1 MSAVSTQPE
10 LQDEPPVARIDAS
23 IRLIE
28 QAMADLVGLAAVTCE
43 APFATLTIPG
53 VHIAWSRLAG
63 RIDAAAVPDHRA
75 CDELAVRGIGL
86 FEVPNVA
93 LDERFKGRRTA
104 TASPAAAYYA
114 GVPLVAA
121 DGQSLGLLAVID
133 PVPRQLKPYQSAALL
148 ALARQAATQFALCK
162 ELILARAIAASTP
175 VAFYHSDVHGNI
187 TYANPE
193 YRRVF
198 GLRPEQS
205 IDDWSMG
212 VHPEDVVRMRSSWAE
227 FCRRPRPM
235 RFDYRTVPSGGAVR
249 FLAEQVV
256 AADGVGGFVGTISDF
271 TDLVAAR
278 SDLVQSR
285 TLVEAIIAN
294 LPVALLAC
302 DAAGLITRH
311 NNTAAELFSI
321 PGTAR
326 PDPETPERYLPAA
339 QVYRADGVT
348 PLSPAEHPL
357 ARALGGEVIRDLELV
372 IVPQG
377 ATARTT
383 LSNARRLAGPDGQTL
398 GAVLIVQDVTERKL
412 ADLEL
417 ERVHKQLLAASRQ
430 AGMAE
435 IATNVLHNVGN
446 VLNSVNVSASL
457 LAERINNPKSSGVA
471 RVASLLKDHTAD
483 LGAFISSDERGRH
496 LPAYLAQLADQL
508 QTDKRVAL
516 EELASLRENIEH
528 IKDTVN
534 MQQSYAK
541 LCGVTETVAV
551 AALVEDGLRMNAGAL
566 ARHGITLRREI
577 AELPPI
583 TVDKHKVLQ
592 ILVNLV
598 RNAKYACDESGRAD
612 KTMLIRVEGDDERVR
627 ISVADNGIGIRA
639 ENMSR
644 LFTHGF
650 TTRASG
656 HGFGLH
662 SGALTA
668 RELGGALTA
677 SSDGPGCGATF
688 TLELPRALRQP

>member
-1 MSAVSTQPE
+1 
-10 LQDEPPVARIDAS
+10 
-23 IRLIE
+23 
-28 QAMADLVGLAAVTCE
+28 
-43 APFATLTIPG
+43 
-53 VHIAWSRLAG
+53 
-63 RIDAAAVPDHRA
+63 
-75 CDELAVRGIGL
+75 
-86 FEVPNVA
+86 
-93 LDERFKGRRTA
+93 
-104 TASPAAAYYA
+104 
-114 GVPLVAA
+114 
-121 DGQSLGLLAVID
+121 
-133 PVPRQLKPYQSAALL
+133 
-148 ALARQAATQFALCK
+148 
-162 ELILARAIAASTP
+162 
-175 VAFYHSDVHGNI
+175 
-187 TYANPE
+187 
-193 YRRVF
+193 
-198 GLRPEQS
+198 
-205 IDDWSMG
+205 
-212 VHPEDVVRMRSSWAE
+212 
-227 FCRRPRPM
+227 
-235 RFDYRTVPSGGAVR
+235 
-249 FLAEQVV
+249 
-256 AADGVGGFVGTISDF
+256 
-271 TDLVAAR
+271 
-278 SDLVQSR
+278 
-285 TLVEAIIAN
+285 
-294 LPVALLAC
+294 
-302 DAAGLITRH
+302 
-311 NNTAAELFSI
+311 
-321 PGTAR
+321 
-326 PDPETPERYLPAA
+326 
-339 QVYRADGVT
+339 
-348 PLSPAEHPL
+348 
-357 ARALGGEVIRDLELV
+357 
-372 IVPQG
+372 
-377 ATARTT
+377 
-383 LSNARRLAGPDGQTL
+383 LAGPDGQTL

-612 KTMLIRVEGDDERVR
+612 KTMTIRVEGDDERVR